1 VCGCVGSGGVC
12 VVDGVWLLFG
22 EYLYDFVCGLAVAE
36 GVFPFGFGL

>member
-1 VCGCVGSGGVC
+1 MCGCVGSGGVC
-12 VVDGVWLLFG
+12 VVDGGWLLFG